1 MALTPG
7 QVRELER
14 LGVDNVRERLRYAGP
29 GGGSIV
35 PGLGDG
41 KMLRSDVEGWLGE
54 QDKAARK
61 RAEKLQEDTLWWAK
75 AAAWFSGV
83 GIIVEQSSLSL
94 HVKMEARWP
103 QSRRSRGGNE
113 KRTPPPKRIAGAGFG
128 RPLFSKHSLVEG
140 NSLRGSTIE
149 RAPPRRVPGKSRAE
163 GKCEM
168 SG

>member
-1 MALTPG
+1 MALTPD

-83 GIIVEQSSLSL
+83 GIIVGAIVSFL
-94 HVKMEARWP
+94 AR
-103 QSRRSRGGNE
+103 
-113 KRTPPPKRIAGAGFG
+113 
-128 RPLFSKHSLVEG
+128 
-140 NSLRGSTIE
+140 
-149 RAPPRRVPGKSRAE
+149 
-163 GKCEM
+163 
-168 SG
+168 

>member
-14 LGVDNVRERLRYAGP
+14 PGVDNVRERLRYAGP
-29 GGGSIV
+29 GGRVDCAGT
-35 PGLGDG
+35 GDG

-83 GIIVEQSSLSL
+83 GIIVGAIVSFL
-94 HVKMEARWP
+94 AR
-103 QSRRSRGGNE
+103 
-113 KRTPPPKRIAGAGFG
+113 
-128 RPLFSKHSLVEG
+128 
-140 NSLRGSTIE
+140 
-149 RAPPRRVPGKSRAE
+149 
-163 GKCEM
+163 
-168 SG
+168 

>member
-83 GIIVEQSSLSL
+83 GIIV
-94 HVKMEARWP
+94 
-103 QSRRSRGGNE
+103 
-113 KRTPPPKRIAGAGFG
+113 GAIVSF
-128 RPLFSKHSLVEG
+128 LAH
-140 NSLRGSTIE
+140 
-149 RAPPRRVPGKSRAE
+149 
-163 GKCEM
+163 
-168 SG
+168 